1 MLISQLTDIHL
12 GFEQGN
18 PDEPNLR
25 RLKAVLAHLAQGPN
39 RPDLLLLTGDLTEH
53 GDAASYRA
61 LAGAIADCP
70 FPVWPMLGNHDDRQA
85 FFEIFPQCA
94 GELDGQDGFA
104 QFAIALEGF
113 RILALDTHQPGR
125 HGGGFC
131 EARAAWLRA
140 QLTSHSQVPTLIAM
154 HHPPV
159 ESGIVWM
166 DPNPAEPWIAR
177 FAAAIA
183 DQRQVRAITCGHV
196 HRPIYT
202 GWNGVPVMVC
212 PSVAPTVALDLSP
225 LDAAHADERALIVDA
240 PPAYALHR
248 WDGRNLVSHIEQVP
262 GGTVLARFDSALAP
276 MIGAMMGERAV

>member
-1 MLISQLTDIHL
+1 MLIAQLTDIHL
-12 GFEQGN
+12 GFERGN

-70 FPVWPMLGNHDDRQA
+70 FPVWPMLGNHDDRQV
-85 FFEIFPQCA
+85 FFETFPQAA
-94 GELDGQDGFA
+94 GPDGFA
-104 QFAIALEGF
+104 HFAIALEGF

-131 EARAAWLRA
+131 EARAAWLREE
-140 QLTSHSQVPTLIAM
+140 LTQHPEVPTLIAM

-159 ESGIVWM
+159 ASGIAWM
-166 DPNPAEPWIAR
+166 DPDPAEPWIAR
-177 FAAAIA
+177 FAEAIA
-183 DQRQVRAITCGHV
+183 DQHQLRAITCGHV

-212 PSVAPTVALDLSP
+212 PSVAPALALDLSP
-225 LDAAHADERALIVDA
+225 VDPAVADGRALIVDA

-248 WDGRNLVSHIEQVP
+248 WDGRNLVTHIEQVP
-262 GGTVLARFDSALAP
+262 GGAVLARFDAGLQP